1 MNSRYRI
8 GFLLLSFLFSSQVCA
23 NVYEVSP
30 TQLFLSAKEIVGVV
44 KVTNHGNESSLLQLS
59 LLDWQQHDG
68 KDIYQV
74 SHDILLTP
82 PLFILPAHKTQV
94 IRFALRHPIYN
105 TLQKTYRL
113 HIKEVQQP
121 QKKRLGQT
129 LYFLVDLSLGLF
141 VQPQH
146 IVEQFVWSAK
156 RSDPRH
162 IKLQLYN
169 DGNVTLFIKKWQ
181 LLPAEQQGQR
191 ALATKENKTFAY
203 ILPRQ
208 TQSWV
213 VAVDPNTTYT
223 DIKSNINGQS
233 KKSVLHRL

>member
-8 GFLLLSFLFSSQVCA
+8 IFLLLSFLFVPQVYA

-30 TQLFLSAKEIVGVV
+30 TQLFLSAKQIVGVV
-44 KVTNHGNESSLLQLS
+44 KVTNHGDESSLLQLS
-59 LLDWQQHDG
+59 LLDWQQCDG

-82 PLFILPAHKTQV
+82 PLFKLPAHKTQV

-105 TLQKTYRL
+105 TVQKTYRL
-113 HIKEVQQP
+113 HIKEVQQAT
-121 QKKRLGQT
+121 QKKLGQT

-146 IVEQFVWSAK
+146 IIEQFVWSAK
-156 RSDPRH
+156 RSDPKH

-181 LLPAEQQGQR
+181 VLPAEQQGQR
-191 ALATKENKTFAY
+191 ALAMKEHSTFAY

-208 TQSWV
+208 SRSWTE
-213 VAVDPNTTYT
+213 AVDANTQYT